1 MARFCPLFSSS
12 SGNCTYVGGADG
24 GILVDAGVSAKRIRE
39 ALDGIGVAPGRIG
52 AVFVTHEHIDHISGL
67 RVFCERTGV
76 PVFATPGTL
85 QALESAN
92 VLTGKFG
99 VSVLPEGGVEVNG
112 LWVRGFKTSHDAA
125 QSCGY
130 RIETPGGATVAIATD
145 TGCLT
150 PETQAALRGCD
161 LVMLES
167 NHEVTMLQNGPY
179 PYQLKRRI
187 LSDTGHLSNT
197 VCAAFLRELLR
208 SGTGRFYLAHL
219 SKENNT
225 PQLAYETARLALA
238 EEGAKPGLDFELA
251 VAGVERQMV
260 VV

>member
-12 SGNCTYVGGADG
+12 SGNCTFIGGADG

-39 ALDGIGVAPGRIG
+39 ALDGIDVAPGRIG
-52 AVFVTHEHIDHISGL
+52 AIFVTHEHIDHISGL

-85 QALESAN
+85 HALERAN
-92 VLTGKFG
+92 ILTGKFG

-112 LWVRGFKTSHDAA
+112 LWVRGFRTSHDAA
-125 QSCGY
+125 EPCGY
-130 RIETPGGATVAIATD
+130 RVETPSGTTVAVATD

-150 PETQAALRGCD
+150 PETRAALSGCD

-167 NHEVTMLQNGPY
+167 NHEVTMLENGPY
-179 PYQLKRRI
+179 PYPLKRRI
-187 LSDTGHLSNT
+187 LSDRGHLSNA
-197 VCAAFLRELLR
+197 VCADYLRELLR
-208 SGTGRFYLAHL
+208 GGTGRFYLAHL

-225 PQLAYETARLALA
+225 PQLAYETARAAL
-238 EEGAKPGLDFELA
+238 EGEGAKPGLDYELFI
-251 VAGVERQMV
+251 AGVERRLAV
-260 VV
+260 L